1 VLATFRLE
9 TDIGHFLPGGDDDVE
24 VRLAKEL
31 SLGELSRTSL
41 LLIEAP
47 DTDSAVRA
55 SMHFEKKLRNEP
67 RVNEH
72 LAFLEG
78 GPSEGL
84 EEALWELYQ
93 PRRFAFFA
101 EDPTSAAASLTE
113 ASLREAAVHL
123 KKQLALPLSTL
134 VTRVAPEDPTLILPR
149 LFKKLS
155 GRGEGLQIVDGCF
168 LTDDGRA
175 AILFIG
181 THESATPGS
190 KQRSFQE
197 GLHAAF
203 ERAQAADAGE
213 ISLLQS
219 GVGRFALSAEESM
232 RRDIRRVSIGS
243 MLGLTLFFLV
253 LFRSLRLVLMV
264 LPIIGAGFLAGTSAC
279 LFFFSSIHGI
289 TLAFGAAMI
298 GVSIDYAVH
307 FHGHWILAPVEGS
320 PRATLLGLWRG
331 LFLSAATTV
340 TGFLALSASDFL
352 RRSHTRGV
360 HTARVPGAA
369 VRADPV
375 SAYASCD
382 LPRCAGSGVELARRG
397 RAEPDEWCAC
407 PAWFARGE
415 EPRPKTALGRTH
427 EAHVRDRCPA
437 L

>member
-1 VLATFRLE
+1 MLATFRLE

-155 GRGEGLQIVDGCF
+155 GRGEGLQIVAPWNRMYVYSVRRQDVKE
-168 LTDDGRA
+168 R
-175 AILFIG
+175 
-181 THESATPGS
+181 
-190 KQRSFQE
+190 
-197 GLHAAF
+197 LH
-203 ERAQAADAGE
+203 
-213 ISLLQS
+213 
-219 GVGRFALSAEESM
+219 
-232 RRDIRRVSIGS
+232 
-243 MLGLTLFFLV
+243 
-253 LFRSLRLVLMV
+253 
-264 LPIIGAGFLAGTSAC
+264 
-279 LFFFSSIHGI
+279 
-289 TLAFGAAMI
+289 
-298 GVSIDYAVH
+298 
-307 FHGHWILAPVEGS
+307 ILASNGLRGEG
-320 PRATLLGLWRG
+320 PKA
-331 LFLSAATTV
+331 
-340 TGFLALSASDFL
+340 
-352 RRSHTRGV
+352 
-360 HTARVPGAA
+360 
-369 VRADPV
+369 
-375 SAYASCD
+375 
-382 LPRCAGSGVELARRG
+382 
-397 RAEPDEWCAC
+397 
-407 PAWFARGE
+407 E
-415 EPRPKTALGRTH
+415 EPRGH
-427 EAHVRDRCPA
+427 EDAAAHANGHPPRRGKHPQPPNHQH
-437 L
+437 